1 MTDVF
6 DKAYL
11 IDKGYNIYFE
21 QLGYE
26 SKYIIFNCAN
36 IIFLIVLWAFI
47 CLVTL
52 VVETVRGRNR
62 RGFSNLEKPNFGHN
76 GRVK

>member
-21 QLGYE
+21 QLGYD

-36 IIFLIVLWAFI
+36 IIFLIVLWMFI
-47 CLVTL
+47 CLVTY
-52 VVETVRGRNR
+52 VVETVRGGNR
-62 RGFSNLEKPNFGHN
+62 HAF
-76 GRVK
+76 

>member
-11 IDKGYNIYFE
+11 TDKGYNIYFE
-21 QLGYE
+21 QLGYD

-36 IIFLIVLWAFI
+36 IIFLIVLWMFI
-47 CLVTL
+47 CLVTF
-52 VVETVRGRNR
+52 VVETVRGGNIHE
-62 RGFSNLEKPNFGHN
+62 F
-76 GRVK
+76 